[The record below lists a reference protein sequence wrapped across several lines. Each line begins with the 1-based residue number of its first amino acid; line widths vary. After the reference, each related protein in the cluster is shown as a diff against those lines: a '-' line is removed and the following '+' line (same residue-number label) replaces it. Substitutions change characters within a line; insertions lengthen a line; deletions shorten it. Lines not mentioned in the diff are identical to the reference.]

1 MRMKKIAYL
10 FFVLL
15 AFLTVTDV
23 KAQDAKKILDKS
35 AAAFTKAGNVKIG
48 FFANVNGNNAGG
60 TICISGNKFQLNTGD
75 LIIWFDGKSMWNYV
89 VVNDEVNVSHPSAKE
104 VARMNPYSFL
114 TLYKKGYDCSM
125 GKSSST
131 EYEVILK
138 GQKGSAYNRIT
149 VRMSKKSYQPT
160 YIKTE
165 AKSTMEIKVN
175 SFASKQNFPVSTFTF
190 DKKKYPKVEVIDL
203 R

>member
-1 MRMKKIAYL
+1 MKKITFLL
-10 FFVLL
+10 FILL
-15 AFLTVTDV
+15 AFLAVTDV

-48 FFANVNGNNAGG
+48 FSANVNGNNAGG
-60 TICISGNKFQLNTGD
+60 TICVSGNKFQLNTGD

-125 GKSSST
+125 GKSSSS

-175 SFASKQNFPVSTFTF
+175 SFASKQNFPASTFTF
-190 DKKKYPKVEVIDL
+190 DKKKYPNAEIVDL

>member
-1 MRMKKIAYL
+1 MKKIFSIIL
-10 FFVLL
+10 ILL
-15 AFLTVTDV
+15 AFLAVTDV
-23 KAQDAKKILDKS
+23 KAQDAKKILDK
-35 AAAFTKAGNVKIG
+35 AATAFTKAGNVKIG
-48 FFANVNGNNAGG
+48 FSANVNGNNAGG
-60 TICISGNKFQLNTGD
+60 TICISGSKFQLNTGD
-75 LIIWFDGKSMWNYV
+75 MIIWFDGKSMWSYA
-89 VVNDEVNVSHPSAKE
+89 VVNDEVNVATPTAKE

-175 SFASKQNFPVSTFTF
+175 SFASKQNFPASTFTF
-190 DKKKYPKVEVIDL
+190 DKKKYPNAEIVDL

>member
-1 MRMKKIAYL
+1 MKKIAYL

-15 AFLTVTDV
+15 AFLAVTDV

-48 FFANVNGNNAGG
+48 FSANVNGNNAGG
-60 TICISGNKFQLNTGD
+60 TICISGSKFQLNTGD
-75 LIIWFDGKSMWNYV
+75 MIIWFDGKSMWSYA
-89 VVNDEVNVSHPSAKE
+89 VVNDEVNVATPTAKE

-114 TLYKKGYDCSM
+114 TLYKKGYTCSM
-125 GKSSST
+125 GKSTAT
-131 EYEVILK
+131 EHEVILK
-138 GQKGSAYNRIT
+138 GQKGSAFNTVT
-149 VRMSKKSYQPT
+149 VRISKKTSLPS

-175 SFASKQNFPVSTFTF
+175 SFASKQSFPASTFTF

>member
-1 MRMKKIAYL
+1 MKKIFSIIL
-10 FFVLL
+10 ILL

-23 KAQDAKKILDKS
+23 KAQDAKKILDK
-35 AAAFTKAGNVKIG
+35 AATAFTKAGNVKIG
-48 FFANVNGNNAGG
+48 FSANVNGNNAGG

-175 SFASKQNFPVSTFTF
+175 SFASKQNFPASTFTF
-190 DKKKYPKVEVIDL
+190 DKKKYPKVEIIDL

>member
-1 MRMKKIAYL
+1 MKKITFLL
-10 FFVLL
+10 FILL
-15 AFLTVTDV
+15 AFLAVTDV

-48 FFANVNGNNAGG
+48 FSANVNGNNAGG

-125 GKSSST
+125 GKSSSS

-175 SFASKQNFPVSTFTF
+175 SFASKQNFPASTFTF
-190 DKKKYPKVEVIDL
+190 DKKKYPNAEIVDL

>member
-1 MRMKKIAYL
+1 MKKIFSIIL
-10 FFVLL
+10 ILL
-15 AFLTVTDV
+15 AFFTVTDV
-23 KAQDAKKILDKS
+23 KAQDAKKILDKA

-48 FFANVNGNNAGG
+48 FSASVNGNNAGG
-60 TICISGNKFQLNTGD
+60 TICISGSKFQLNTGD
-75 LIIWFDGKSMWNYV
+75 LIIWFDGKSMWSYV
-89 VVNDEVNVSHPSAKE
+89 VLNDEVSVANPTSKE

-125 GKSSST
+125 GKSSSS

-138 GQKGSAYNRIT
+138 GQKGSAYSRIT
-149 VRMSKKSYQPT
+149 VRMSKKTYQPT

-175 SFASKQNFPVSTFTF
+175 SFASKQNFPASTFTF
-190 DKKKYPKVEVIDL
+190 DKKKYPNAEIVDL

>member
-1 MRMKKIAYL
+1 MKKIFSIIL
-10 FFVLL
+10 ILL

-23 KAQDAKKILDKS
+23 KAQDAKKILDK
-35 AAAFTKAGNVKIG
+35 AATAFTKAGNVKIG
-48 FFANVNGNNAGG
+48 FSANVNGNNAGG

-138 GQKGSAYNRIT
+138 GQKGSAYSRIT

-175 SFASKQNFPVSTFTF
+175 SFASKQNFPASTFTF

>member
-1 MRMKKIAYL
+1 MKKIFSIIL
-10 FFVLL
+10 ILL

-23 KAQDAKKILDKS
+23 KAQDAKKILDK
-35 AAAFTKAGNVKIG
+35 AATAFTKAGNVKIG
-48 FFANVNGNNAGG
+48 FSANVNGNNAGG

-175 SFASKQNFPVSTFTF
+175 SFAANQKFAASTFTF
-190 DKKKYPKVEVIDL
+190 DKKKYPNAEIVDL

>member
-1 MRMKKIAYL
+1 MKKIFSIIL
-10 FFVLL
+10 ILL

-23 KAQDAKKILDKS
+23 KAQDAKKILDK
-35 AAAFTKAGNVKIG
+35 AATAFTKAGNVKIG
-48 FFANVNGNNAGG
+48 FSANVNGNNAGG

-114 TLYKKGYDCSM
+114 TLYKKGYNCSM

-175 SFASKQNFPVSTFTF
+175 SFASKQNFPASTFTF

>member
-1 MRMKKIAYL
+1 MKKITSIIL
-10 FFVLL
+10 ILL

-23 KAQDAKKILDKS
+23 KAQEAKKILDK
-35 AAAFTKAGNVKIG
+35 AATAFTKAGNVKIG
-48 FFANVNGNNAGG
+48 FSANVNGNNAGG

-149 VRMSKKSYQPT
+149 VRMAKKSYQPT

-175 SFASKQNFPVSTFTF
+175 SFASKQNFPASTFTF

>member
-1 MRMKKIAYL
+1 MKKITFLL
-10 FFVLL
+10 FILL

-48 FFANVNGNNAGG
+48 FSANVNGNNAGG
-60 TICISGNKFQLNTGD
+60 TICISGSKFQLNTGD
-75 LIIWFDGKSMWNYV
+75 MIIWFDGKSMWSYA
-89 VVNDEVNVSHPSAKE
+89 VVNDEVNVATPTAKE

-114 TLYKKGYDCSM
+114 TLYKKGYTCSM
-125 GKSSST
+125 GKSTAT
-131 EYEVILK
+131 EHEVILK
-138 GQKGSAYNRIT
+138 GQKGSAFNTIT
-149 VRMSKKSYQPT
+149 VRMSKKTYQPT

-175 SFASKQNFPVSTFTF
+175 SFASKQNFPASTFTF

>member
-1 MRMKKIAYL
+1 MKKIFSIIL
-10 FFVLL
+10 ILL

-23 KAQDAKKILDKS
+23 KAQDAKKILDK
-35 AAAFTKAGNVKIG
+35 AATAFTKAGNVKIG
-48 FFANVNGNNAGG
+48 FSANVNGNNAGG

-175 SFASKQNFPVSTFTF
+175 SFASKQNFPASTFTF

>member
-1 MRMKKIAYL
+1 MKKIFSIIL
-10 FFVLL
+10 ILL

-23 KAQDAKKILDKS
+23 KAQDAKKILDK
-35 AAAFTKAGNVKIG
+35 AATAFTKAGNVKIG
-48 FFANVNGNNAGG
+48 FSANVNGNNAGG
-60 TICISGNKFQLNTGD
+60 TICISGSKFQLNTGD

-165 AKSTMEIKVN
+165 AKSPMEIKVN
-175 SFASKQNFPVSTFTF
+175 SFAANQKFAASTFTF

>member
-1 MRMKKIAYL
+1 MKKITFLL
-10 FFVLL
+10 FILL
-15 AFLTVTDV
+15 AFLAVTDV

-48 FFANVNGNNAGG
+48 FSANVNGNNAGG

-175 SFASKQNFPVSTFTF
+175 SFASKQNFPASTFTF

>member
-1 MRMKKIAYL
+1 MKKITSIIL
-10 FFVLL
+10 ILL

-23 KAQDAKKILDKS
+23 KAQDAKKILDK
-35 AAAFTKAGNVKIG
+35 AATAFTKAGNVKIG
-48 FFANVNGNNAGG
+48 FSANVNGNNAGG

-75 LIIWFDGKSMWNYV
+75 LFIWFDGKSMWNYV

-149 VRMSKKSYQPT
+149 VRMAKKSYQPT

-175 SFASKQNFPVSTFTF
+175 SFASKQSFPASTFTF
-190 DKKKYPKVEVIDL
+190 DKKKYPNAEIVDL

>member
-1 MRMKKIAYL
+1 MKKIFSIIL
-10 FFVLL
+10 IFL

-48 FFANVNGNNAGG
+48 FSANVNGNNAGG

-165 AKSTMEIKVN
+165 AKSAMEIKVN
-175 SFASKQNFPVSTFTF
+175 SFASKQNFPASTFTF
-190 DKKKYPKVEVIDL
+190 DKKKYPNAEIVDL

>member
-1 MRMKKIAYL
+1 MKKIAYL

-48 FFANVNGNNAGG
+48 FSANVNGNNAGG

-149 VRMSKKSYQPT
+149 VRMSKKTYQPT

-175 SFASKQNFPVSTFTF
+175 SFASKQSFPASTFTF

>member
-1 MRMKKIAYL
+1 MKKITFLL
-10 FFVLL
+10 FILL
-15 AFLTVTDV
+15 AFLAVTDV

-48 FFANVNGNNAGG
+48 FSANVNGNNAGG
-60 TICISGNKFQLNTGD
+60 TICVSGNKFQLNTGD

-175 SFASKQNFPVSTFTF
+175 SFASKQNFPASTFTF
-190 DKKKYPKVEVIDL
+190 DKKKYPNAEIVDL

>member
-1 MRMKKIAYL
+1 MKKIFSIIL
-10 FFVLL
+10 ILL

-48 FFANVNGNNAGG
+48 FSANVNGNNAGG

-175 SFASKQNFPVSTFTF
+175 SFASKQNFPASTFTF
-190 DKKKYPKVEVIDL
+190 DKKKYPNAEIVDL